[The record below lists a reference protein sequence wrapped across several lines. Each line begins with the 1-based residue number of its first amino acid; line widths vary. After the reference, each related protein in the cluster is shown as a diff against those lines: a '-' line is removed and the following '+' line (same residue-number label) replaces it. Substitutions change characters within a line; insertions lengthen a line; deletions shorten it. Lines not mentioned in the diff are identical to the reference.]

1 IRPDVESRGLGDVYK
16 RQDEWSIKLDNNS
29 TNRPRL
35 GSAIFD
41 PLLDNITN
49 NTPNSVLSSSWL
61 KLLSSNQYPNI
72 LKIYGDPSEKNQY
85 FALTDRNTGYPISQ
99 RDLLSTRS
107 NSTISNIN
115 ESSSLRFNKIP
126 EKYIDIPSLPVT
138 WRIHKE
144 GSNNISGTAQYTSQ
158 SKGLSAKAEV
168 GKNGNNTNID
178 TEFKLPIGKNSTL
191 SVHGQGNTKIDPRYK
206 VYATTDFNF

>member
-1 IRPDVESRGLGDVYK
+1 M
-16 RQDEWSIKLDNNS
+16 DNNS

-99 RDLLSTRS
+99 RDLLSKNS
-107 NSTISNIN
+107 NSTITNSNTFSSPRYIDPQKMSRYFPIDDDPNFTAGISGEGLKSIEAGVHFNSPNLNIN
-115 ESSSLRFNKIP
+115 ASGGGGGKI
-126 EKYIDIPSLPVT
+126 
-138 WRIHKE
+138 
-144 GSNNISGTAQYTSQ
+144 
-158 SKGLSAKAEV
+158 
-168 GKNGNNTNID
+168 
-178 TEFKLPIGKNSTL
+178 
-191 SVHGQGNTKIDPRYK
+191 
-206 VYATTDFNF
+206 ATRWL